1 MSSLLRLRIGSGT
14 DPGKVRTHNED
25 AVFTDGAHGLVVV
38 ADGMGGHKA
47 GDVASKMTVQALSE
61 ALAATRTDERTPSG
75 RWSIFKRK
83 QTVRDRLVDAIKRAN
98 RVVLDTARR
107 RPECKG
113 MGTTVVAACLD
124 DGVLYYAHVGDSR
137 LYRLRDG
144 ELEQLSEDHSLLNEY
159 LRLGVIKGENAA
171 RFPYKNIIVR
181 ALGLSP
187 TVDVDAG
194 QDVPQVGDRYLLC
207 SDGLTD
213 MVDDDGITA
222 ELERSGD
229 PDTIAAGLIEAALAA
244 GGLDNV
250 TAVVADVVAEVP

>member
-1 MSSLLRLRIGSGT
+1 MSSLLGLRIGSGT

-25 AVFTDGAHGLVVV
+25 ALYTDSDRSLVVV

-47 GDVASKMTVQALSE
+47 GDVASKMTVQTVAE
-61 ALAATRTDERTPSG
+61 AFATTGDERTQTG
-75 RWSIFKRK
+75 RWRIFQRK

-124 DGVLYYAHVGDSR
+124 DGTLYFAHVGDSR
-137 LYRLRDG
+137 LYRMRDG

-159 LRLGVIKGENAA
+159 LRLGVIKDENAA

-194 QDVPQVGDRYLLC
+194 QDTPRVGDRYLLC

-213 MVDDDGITA
+213 LVDDAAIAA

-229 PDTIAAGLIEAALAA
+229 PDTIAVGLIEAALAA

-250 TAVVADVVAEVP
+250 TAVVADVIVEVP

>member
-25 AVFTDGAHGLVVV
+25 ALFTDAARGLLVV

-47 GDVASKMTVQALSE
+47 GDVASKMTVQAVAE
-61 ALAATRTDERTPSG
+61 AFISTDDDRSASG
-75 RWSIFKRK
+75 RWSIFKRR

-113 MGTTVVAACLD
+113 MGTTVVTACLD
-124 DGVLYYAHVGDSR
+124 EGILHFAHVGDSR
-137 LYRLRDG
+137 LYRLRQG
-144 ELEQLSEDHSLLNEY
+144 ELAQLSEDHSLLNEY
-159 LRLGVIKGENAA
+159 LRLGVIKNENAS

-194 QDVPQVGDRYLLC
+194 QDTPQVGDRYLLC

-213 MVDDDGITA
+213 LVDDEAITA

-229 PDTIAAGLIEAALAA
+229 PDTIAAALIEAALTA

>member
-1 MSSLLRLRIGSGT
+1 MSSRLRLRIGSGS

-25 AVFTDGAHGLVVV
+25 ALFTEGGLVVV

-47 GDVASKMTVQALSE
+47 GDVASKMTVQTIAE
-61 ALAATRTDERTPSG
+61 AFAVTDDEYTPSG

-83 QTVRDRLVDAIKRAN
+83 QTVRDRLADAIRRAN
-98 RVVLDTARR
+98 RTVLDTARR

-124 DGVLYYAHVGDSR
+124 DGVLYHAHVGDSR
-137 LYRLRDG
+137 LYRLRGG
-144 ELEQLSEDHSLLNEY
+144 ELEQLTEDHSLLNEY
-159 LRLGVIKGENAA
+159 LRLGVIKAENAS

-187 TVDVDAG
+187 TVEVDVG
-194 QDVPQVGDRYLLC
+194 QDQPQVGDRYLLC

-213 MVDDDGITA
+213 LVDDEAIAGA
-222 ELERSGD
+222 LERSGD
-229 PDTIAAGLIEAALAA
+229 PDTIAAGLIEAALFA

-250 TAVVADVVAEVP
+250 TAVVADVAAEVS

>member
-1 MSSLLRLRIGSGT
+1 MSSLLKLRIGSGT

-25 AVFTDGAHGLVVV
+25 ALFTDGDRGLIVV

-47 GDVASKMTVQALSE
+47 GDVASTMTVQSVSE
-61 ALAATRTDERTPSG
+61 AFTATRDEATPSG
-75 RWSIFKRK
+75 RWSLFKRK
-83 QTVRDRLVDAIKRAN
+83 LTVRDRLVDAIRRAN

-113 MGTTVVAACLD
+113 MGTTVVAICLD
-124 DGVLYYAHVGDSR
+124 EGVLHFAHVGDSR
-137 LYRLRDG
+137 LYRMRSG

-159 LRLGVIKGENAA
+159 LRLGVIKSENAA

-194 QDVPQVGDRYLLC
+194 QDNPQVGDRYLVC

-213 MVDDDGITA
+213 MVGDDTISA

-229 PDTIAAGLIEAALAA
+229 PDTIAAGLIEAALVA

-250 TAVVADVVAEVP
+250 TAVVADVVVEVP

>member
-1 MSSLLRLRIGSGT
+1 MSRLLKMRVGSGT

-25 AVFTDGAHGLVVV
+25 ALFTDADNGLLVV

-47 GDVASKMTVQALSE
+47 GDVASKMTVQAVAEAFVATSE
-61 ALAATRTDERTPSG
+61 ERTPSG
-75 RWSIFKRK
+75 RWSLFKRK
-83 QTVRDRLVDAIKRAN
+83 QTVKDRLVDAMKRAN

-113 MGTTVVAACLD
+113 MGTTVVATCLD
-124 DGVLYYAHVGDSR
+124 EGVLYFAHVGDSR
-137 LYRLRDG
+137 IYRLRDG
-144 ELEQLSEDHSLLNEY
+144 ELEQLTEDHSLLNEY
-159 LRLGVIKGENAA
+159 LRMGVIKNENAS

-194 QDVPQVGDRYLLC
+194 QDNPQVGDRYLLC

-213 MVDDDGITA
+213 MVSDDDIRG